1 MKEIQDKKKKKITP
15 IPYHSNTYYSVFRN
29 KPLLSKG
36 IDQACQQCSLILLL
50 IKQTKFNALNVISTL
65 FLIFTAPMHQNDT
78 ITPLHVVYCS
88 LDESSFYTAS
98 GNF

>member
-1 MKEIQDKKKKKITP
+1 MSLET
-15 IPYHSNTYYSVFRN
+15 N
-29 KPLLSKG
+29 LLYQKG
-36 IDQACQQCSLILLL
+36 INQACQQYSLILLL

-65 FLIFTAPMHQNDT
+65 LLIYTAPMHQKDT
-78 ITPLHVVYCS
+78 ITPLHVVFCS